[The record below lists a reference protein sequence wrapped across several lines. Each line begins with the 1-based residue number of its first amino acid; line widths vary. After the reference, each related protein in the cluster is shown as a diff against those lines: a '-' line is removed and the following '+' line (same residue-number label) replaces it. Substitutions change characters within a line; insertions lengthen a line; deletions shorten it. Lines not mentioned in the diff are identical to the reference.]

1 MRITFIGGGTMG
13 EAMIK
18 CLLAKKVVSPQ
29 DIVVSD
35 VNELRRELLARE
47 YKVKTSADSSRAV
60 ENADVVVLAIK
71 PRDLAVV
78 MEVIRGSLR

>member
-60 ENADVVVLAIK
+60 
-71 PRDLAVV
+71 
-78 MEVIRGSLR
+78 